1 MNRKQIIEN
10 IKANPMVDVLIIG
23 GGINGIGT
31 FRDLALQNVRV
42 LLVERA
48 DFCSG
53 ASAASSH
60 MVHGGIRYLENGEFR
75 LVREAVKER
84 NRLIQNAPHYVHP
97 LSTIIPIFSRFS
109 GILNAPLKFLGLLD
123 RPAERGGLIIKLG
136 LMMYDAYTGAQATV
150 PKHRFENRQKSLAR
164 TPALNQNVL
173 YTATYYDAA
182 MHSPERIAME
192 VLLDGMASSPEAIAL
207 NYVSA
212 IPASTSPNGAA
223 PNSDVMLRDEVSGE
237 TLTVQPKLIVNA
249 AGPWIDFANGALGQQ
264 TKMIGGTKGSH
275 LVMAHP
281 ELRAAIGESEFFFEN
296 EDGRIVLIYP
306 FRDKVLIG
314 TSDIPL
320 EDPDEARCTDE
331 EVDYFLEMVSV
342 IFPSIAVNRSH
353 IVFRFSGVRPLPSS
367 DASMAGQISRDHSIR
382 VVEPQHASAPPVF
395 NLIGGKWTT
404 FRAFSEQTTDKVLSR
419 LDLRRVQGTQNLPIG
434 GGRDYP
440 RNEDDQATWL
450 RQLAEE
456 VELPQQLLDDLF
468 DRYGTRA
475 AEVARF
481 ISREENRA
489 NGSSTVVEPVADSK
503 YYHGEIQFLMHHEMV
518 EHLDDLCLRRS
529 LMGMQGELSLP
540 LLEALAD
547 IGQQAFGWSTD
558 ERRTELERTRAILSD
573 RHGVTLG

>member
-1 MNRKQIIEN
+1 MNRAEALKNIQEN
-10 IKANPMVDVLIIG
+10 PQVDVLVVG

-84 NRLIQNAPHYVHP
+84 NLLLQNAPHYVHP
-97 LSTIIPIFSRFS
+97 LQTTIPIFSRFS

-123 RPAERGGLIIKLG
+123 KPAERGGLVIKLG
-136 LMMYDAYTGAQATV
+136 LMMYDAYTGAKASV

-164 TPALNQNVL
+164 TPALNKDVL

-182 MHSPERIAME
+182 MHTPERIAME
-192 VLLDGMASSPEAIAL
+192 VLLDGLA
-207 NYVSA
+207 
-212 IPASTSPNGAA
+212 TSPNAIAINYMSAVAA
-223 PNSDVMLRDEVSGE
+223 SSSANGSVPKGSVLLRDETNSE
-237 TLTVQPKLIVNA
+237 TTAVQPKLIINA
-249 AGPWIDFANGALGQQ
+249 AGPWIDFANDALGRQ
-264 TKMIGGTKGSH
+264 TNLIGGTKGSH
-275 LVMAHP
+275 LVLNHP

-306 FRDKVLIG
+306 FRDRVLIG
-314 TSDIPL
+314 TSDIPID
-320 EDPDEARCTDE
+320 DPDDARCTDE
-331 EVDYFLEMVSV
+331 EIDYFLDMVDV
-342 IFPSIAVNRSH
+342 VFPSIEVDRSQ
-353 IVFRFSGVRPLPSS
+353 IVFRFSGVRPLPAS
-367 DASMAGQISRDHSIR
+367 DAENAGQISRDHSIR
-382 VVEPQHASAPPVF
+382 VVEPKNSDEAPIL

-404 FRAFSEQTTDKVLSR
+404 FRAFAEKSTDEALVLLGIDRQASTE
-419 LDLRRVQGTQNLPIG
+419 LLPIG

-440 RNEDDQATWL
+440 QSADKQREWL
-450 RQLAEE
+450 RNLEEE
-456 VELPQQLLDDLF
+456 VELPSQLIHELF

-481 ISREENRA
+481 ISSEEDKES
-489 NGSSTVVEPVADSK
+489 GSPAVTETVAGSK
-503 YYHGEIQFLMHHEMV
+503 YYRGEIQFLLTHELV
-518 EHLDDLCLRRS
+518 QHLDDLILRRS
-529 LMGMQGELSLP
+529 LMGMQGELTMP

-547 IGQQAFGWSTD
+547 IGQQTLGWSAT
-558 ERRTELERTRAILSD
+558 ERQAELKRTQAILLD
-573 RHGVTLG
+573 QHGVALV